1 MILAANLCIRHAP
14 GLRPN
19 ISVVLKLLQGD
30 EEVTRWARQVSV
42 SEEDEAVDGEAPS
55 CNIQSHLNLALRD
68 LEDDSVSVSS
78 GEQSI
83 ALEDYLQGRWSRSS
97 SFN

>member
-1 MILAANLCIRHAP
+1 MICIFCQ
-14 GLRPN
+14 
-19 ISVVLKLLQGD
+19 VLKLLQGD

-55 CNIQSHLNLALRD
+55 CSIQSHLNLALRD
-68 LEDDSVSVSS
+68 LEDESVSVSS